1 VFLIDNPDEPLR
13 PRAKILDWGIAKEIE
28 TDVSRTVDGLLVG
41 TPQYVSPEQARGDHL
56 TPATDVYSL
65 GVMAFELFLEQL
77 PFEADTSA
85 ELMTMHLR
93 ATPPTPSNL
102 WPDIPVGLEQ
112 LLLAMLAKKPDK
124 RPTMLTVAHTL
135 ELVRDDLDRR
145 RGLPVREARTPT
157 RRYPT
162 PAFVD
167 APARWRPG
175 ATRWQVALGGLALVA
190 CAALFV
196 ITRDSDSV
204 AATITTPTATA
215 PAPVARPSQ
224 PPPAQV
230 AAAPDPVTTPAP
242 ARVAAPVALV
252 HEAVAVGAV
261 HREPARAVTHELAR
275 AVAHVASHPIAKP
288 AVVADSPWVHQAR
301 PKTAPVQAA
310 PRLSVALDPDGSID
324 AYR

>member
-1 VFLIDNPDEPLR
+1 M
-13 PRAKILDWGIAKEIE
+13 
-28 TDVSRTVDGLLVG
+28 
-41 TPQYVSPEQARGDHL
+41 SPEQARGDHL

-93 ATPPTPSNL
+93 ATPPRPSDL

-112 LLLAMLAKKPDK
+112 LLLAMLAKKPAA

-135 ELVRDDLDRR
+135 ELVRDELDRR
-145 RGLPVREARTPT
+145 RGVPVREARTPT
-157 RRYPT
+157 RRFST
-162 PAFVD
+162 PSAVD
-167 APARWRPG
+167 VPARWRPG
-175 ATRWQVALGGLALVA
+175 ATRWQFAIGGLALVA

-196 ITRDSDSV
+196 ITRDNNGV
-204 AATITTPTATA
+204 AATIATPTATA
-215 PAPVARPSQ
+215 TPTAIAPAPVTRPSP
-224 PPPAQV
+224 PPPAHV
-230 AAAPDPVTTPAP
+230 AAATHATVAAPTPAPVTTP
-242 ARVAAPVALV
+242 ARVAAPTTTPAPVATPTPARVAAPTPTHALVATPVVLV
-252 HEAVAVGAV
+252 HEAVAPV
-261 HREPARAVTHELAR
+261 HREHRR
-275 AVAHVASHPIAKP
+275 AVAHVAPRPIAKP
-288 AVVADSPWVHQAR
+288 AVVADSPRVHEAR